1 MRQGGRIVR
10 HVIFAVVLVGA
21 SFLGGAFVNGPG
33 LKWLQIKVLG
43 HAGLSEDV
51 PSLTLPAAV
60 ASGSENDSGP
70 SENPPAAPATAKKS
84 AEKPNTPSAIPVAAG
99 APRPEPEPEPEP
111 EPAAGGKSGLSN
123 MLGSILSL
131 GDAPASKQSATP
143 PTASQTVKSAK
154 SPNAKPK
161 PPLSDASKPTAVAR
175 AKVDG
180 PAAAGDV
187 PGLPAM
193 PAPEP
198 RERERPA
205 PLDPSV
211 TPAFLASLTSPSS
224 GSDSDSHGRKV
235 PVAQASAAS
244 EPRPLPL
251 PLPVARDDAAGGHP
265 APASES
271 ASTADAWGAIRR
283 KLQAM
288 GVARY
293 TIEGVPGGR
302 VTFSCLIPLAGRQA
316 VTQRFEAEGDDEL
329 KAARAALRRI
339 VLWQA
344 TEHDRPG
351 R

>member
-1 MRQGGRIVR
+1 MR

-33 LKWLQIKVLG
+33 LKWLQVKVLG

-60 ASGSENDSGP
+60 ATDSEKDSGP
-70 SENPPAAPATAKKS
+70 SDNPPPAKKP
-84 AEKPNTPSAIPVAAG
+84 AEKPNPPSATKIAAG
-99 APRPEPEPEPEP
+99 APRPEPEP
-111 EPAAGGKSGLSN
+111 AAGSKSGLSN

-131 GDAPASKQSATP
+131 GDAAGSGQSATP
-143 PTASQTVKSAK
+143 SQTAKSAK
-154 SPNAKPK
+154 PADAKPK
-161 PPLSDASKPTAVAR
+161 PPLSEASKPTAVAG
-175 AKVDG
+175 AKVGG
-180 PAAAGDV
+180 PAAAGD
-187 PGLPAM
+187 PAGLPAM

-198 RERERPA
+198 RDRERPA

-224 GSDSDSHGRKV
+224 GTNSGGAKV
-235 PVAQASAAS
+235 PVSQASAAS

-251 PLPVARDDAAGGHP
+251 PLPLPVARDDDAVGRS
-265 APASES
+265 APTPES

-283 KLQAM
+283 KLQTM

-344 TEHDRPG
+344 AERDRPG

>member
-1 MRQGGRIVR
+1 MR

-33 LKWLQIKVLG
+33 LKWLQAKVLG

-51 PSLTLPAAV
+51 PSLTLPATV
-60 ASGSENDSGP
+60 ASGTEKDSGP
-70 SENPPAAPATAKKS
+70 SEKPPSAPAPAKKS
-84 AEKPNTPSAIPVAAG
+84 VEKPDTPSATRVAAG
-99 APRPEPEPEPEP
+99 APRPEPD
-111 EPAAGGKSGLSN
+111 PAAGAKSGLSN
-123 MLGSILSL
+123 VLGSILSL
-131 GDAPASKQSATP
+131 GDTVASEQPAQSSA
-143 PTASQTVKSAK
+143 ASQKAQSSKSSA
-154 SPNAKPK
+154 SKPK
-161 PPLSDASKPTAVAR
+161 PPLSEASKPTAIAG
-175 AKVDG
+175 AKVG
-180 PAAAGDV
+180 EPSTVGDV
-187 PGLPAM
+187 PAPLAM

-198 RERERPA
+198 RDRERPA

-224 GSDSDSHGRKV
+224 GPDSRGRKV
-235 PVAQASAAS
+235 PVAQASATS

-251 PLPVARDDAAGGHP
+251 PLPVAREDDADGRSVP
-265 APASES
+265 TPES
-271 ASTADAWGAIRR
+271 ASSADAWGAVRR
-283 KLQAM
+283 KLQSM

-344 TEHDRPG
+344 TERDRPG